1 MTPRKTREAQV
12 GATEEG
18 VFGYRPGASRSRMN
32 SEDEPDE
39 DDLLTDSE
47 PTYAESCVVKI
58 TVGEL
63 KRAIREALR
72 GQQLKA

>member
-1 MTPRKTREAQV
+1 
-12 GATEEG
+12 
-18 VFGYRPGASRSRMN
+18 MN